1 MLILNYVITDVKHAR
16 FSWGGTNMYEKEKR
30 EIIHAALEI
39 KANRLISISGGN
51 VSVRTEAGHVL
62 VTPSGM
68 EYEGMVEDDIIVLTL
83 KGERVEG
90 TLRESVDTVA
100 MLYIYERMPEVN
112 AIIHTHQPYATAVGL
127 IQDVF
132 PVALSTLANVVL
144 GDVKVAPYSS
154 PASID
159 MGIQTVNYIGN
170 RRAVILKHHGVIA
183 VGPKLKDAVYAAVY
197 MEDAAR
203 AYLAAKAAGTVTE
216 MTPEQIENA
225 VEVHKTYGQR

>member
-1 MLILNYVITDVKHAR
+1 
-16 FSWGGTNMYEKEKR
+16 MYEQEKR

-39 KANRLISISGGN
+39 KQSRLISLSGGN
-51 VSVRTEAGHVL
+51 VSIRTQAGHVL

-68 EYEGMVEDDIIVLTL
+68 PYEGMKEDDIIVLTL
-83 KGERVEG
+83 GGERVEG

-100 MLYIYERMPEVN
+100 LLYIYEHMPEVN

-132 PVALSTLANVVL
+132 PVAVTTLANVTL
-144 GDVKVAPYSS
+144 GEVNVAPYSS

-159 MGIQTVNYIGN
+159 MGIQTVDYIGD

-183 VGPKLKDAVYAAVY
+183 VGPALKDAVYAAVY
-197 MEDAAR
+197 MEDAAIT
-203 AYLAAKAAGTVTE
+203 YLAAKAAGKVTE
-216 MTPEQIENA
+216 MTPEQVKNA
-225 VEVHKTYGQR
+225 VEIHKTYGQKK